1 MMIFTVKKVSY
12 IFEKVLNV
20 SERIPVN
27 LLHLLLLSV
36 HNELYKVVYIYLAK
50 QNRKM
55 FNIFEK
61 LQ

>member
-1 MMIFTVKKVSY
+1 MIFTVKKVSY

>member
-1 MMIFTVKKVSY
+1 MFLREFQLIY
-12 IFEKVLNV
+12 CICYY
-20 SERIPVN
+20 
-27 LLHLLLLSV
+27 SV